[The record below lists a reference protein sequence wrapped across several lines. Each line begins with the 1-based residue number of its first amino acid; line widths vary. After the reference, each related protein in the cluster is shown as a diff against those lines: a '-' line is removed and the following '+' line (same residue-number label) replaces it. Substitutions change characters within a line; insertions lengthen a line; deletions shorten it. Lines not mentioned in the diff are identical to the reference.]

1 MAELEISKMLTLS
14 TGHLRLGTLNLMD
27 TNDVDGI
34 VLWPK
39 GEYGYFVWIP
49 DAGPNRDRHGNMLEA
64 FEYPDAVPNELRLC
78 LEFGREHGCEFVC
91 FDCDGDTVE
100 GLVTY
105 EH

>member
-1 MAELEISKMLTLS
+1 MSALEISKMLTLS
-14 TGHLRLGTLNLMD
+14 TAHLRKGTMTEMD
-27 TNDVDGI
+27 ANDIDGI

-49 DAGPNRDRHGNMLEA
+49 DVGIDRANNCPA
-64 FEYPDAVPNELRLC
+64 PFEYPDAVPNELRLA